1 MPDKEE
7 DGDDLAKGPLTDAEL
22 KKVRRIILEE
32 DRSKWFWREARRW
45 GGYGA
50 AAIGGIYASWEFL
63 GRLVNALI
71 HSVTRGSP

>member
-1 MPDKEE
+1 MVDKET
-7 DGDDLAKGPLTDAEL
+7 DADDLPSGPLSDTEL

-50 AAIGGIYASWEFL
+50 AAVGGIYASWEFL
-63 GRLVNALI
+63 GRLVSALI
-71 HSVTRGSP
+71 HSFTRGSP